1 VPIPPVRH
9 TGLARLGSRVRPGW
23 FAQTH
28 VRPDLEDR
36 TLLEIAIKQPRD
48 MTALAGVS
56 GVGQSK
62 IDRYG
67 AAVLEVLRLGVD
79 IDR

>member
-1 VPIPPVRH
+1 
-9 TGLARLGSRVRPGW
+9 
-23 FAQTH
+23 
-28 VRPDLEDR
+28 
-36 TLLEIAIKQPRD
+36 